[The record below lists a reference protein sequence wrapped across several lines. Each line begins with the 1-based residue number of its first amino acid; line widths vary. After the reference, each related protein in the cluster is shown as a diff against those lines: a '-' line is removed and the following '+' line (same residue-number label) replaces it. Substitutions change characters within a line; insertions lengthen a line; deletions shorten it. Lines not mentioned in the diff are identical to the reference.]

1 MKKATLL
8 LLLLAAVFSNSSTLK
23 PSKAWNA
30 SEIPVALRP
39 GKDYALFFAVNDYDY
54 WEDLANPISEVEA
67 IAKDLKDLYG
77 FETEIVRNPDRKTIL
92 DKIEVYRQK
101 TYAQDAQLLIFFSG
115 HGEFNEATKQGYF
128 VPKNGQKNDTY
139 GDSYIEYEGLK
150 RRISSLPCEHILLA
164 LDACYSGTADESIAM
179 RGDPGKRPGAN
190 ADAERE
196 RYISTS
202 LQYKTRLMLTSG
214 AKVRTP
220 DKSQFVEKFLEAL
233 RSQGGS
239 DRLVNMP
246 ELLGYLITASPKP
259 VSSTF
264 GDHAPGGEFLFVQ
277 GIYSGTDDLVKK
289 SKEAAQGE
297 QDLAAWRTAK
307 SSNTGEAYRNY
318 LSRFP
323 SGEFRTQAEEAIS
336 AINAHEAAWQK
347 AQSANTIEA
356 YREYLDKFPGGA
368 NRTTATE
375 AIRKHEADL
384 AIRRDDLAWDVAVE
398 KNTADAYKKY
408 QADYSNGRHYTE
420 ATAKIKALEQ
430 SKSGDTED
438 GLVFV
443 KGGTFTIGCTSEQ
456 GSNCDGDEKPTH
468 QVTLSDFYIGK
479 YEVTQ
484 AEWRKVMGSD
494 PPSLYNKGCDQCPV
508 EGASWDDIQEFLKKL
523 NAQTGKQY
531 RLPTE
536 AEWEYAARGGSLSRG
551 YKYAGS
557 NSIDDV
563 AWYSSNAK
571 TANTFGAEKTTRP
584 VGQKKANELGL
595 FDMSGNVYEWCSD
608 WYGDYS
614 SSAQTNPA
622 GPSAGSYRV
631 IRGGSWYY
639 DPQYCRVANR
649 NDYTPD
655 YRYYS
660 VGFRL
665 ARTH

>member
-1 MKKATLL
+1 MNKPMRKTIFLL
-8 LLLLAAVFSNSSTLK
+8 ISAFLFSGSTLK
-23 PSKAWNA
+23 DNR
-30 SEIPVALRP
+30 LRP

-77 FETEIVRNPDRKTIL
+77 FETEIVRNPDRKAIL
-92 DKIEVYRQK
+92 DKIEDYRKK
-101 TYAQDAQLLIFFSG
+101 TYARDAQLLIFFSG

-179 RGDPGKRPGAN
+179 RGEPGKRPGAN

-202 LQYKTRLMLTSG
+202 LQYRTRLMLTSG

-246 ELLGYLITASPKP
+246 ELLGYLTTASPKP
-259 VSSTF
+259 VSTTF

-307 SSNTGEAYRNY
+307 SSNTREAYQNY

-323 SGEFRTQAEEAIS
+323 SGEFRAQAEEAIS

-356 YREYLDKFPGGA
+356 YREYLDKFPNGA

-375 AIRKHEADL
+375 AIRKLEADL

-398 KNTADAYKKY
+398 KNTVDAYKKY
-408 QADYSNGRHYTE
+408 QADYPNGRHSTE
-420 ATAKIKALEQ
+420 ATAKIKSLEQ
-430 SKSGDTED
+430 SRSGDTAD

-443 KGGTFTIGCTSEQ
+443 KGGAFTMGCTGEQ
-456 GSNCDGDEKPTH
+456 GSDCDSDEKPAH

-494 PPSLYNKGCDQCPV
+494 PPELYNKGCDQCPV
-508 EGASWDDIQEFLKKL
+508 EKVSWDDIQEFLKKL
-523 NAQTGKQY
+523 NTQTGKQY

-536 AEWEYAARGGSLSRG
+536 AEWEYAARGGSLGTG

-563 AWYSSNAK
+563 AWYNANSK
-571 TANTFGAEKTTRP
+571 TANTFGDQKTTRP

-595 FDMSGNVYEWCSD
+595 YDMSGNVYEWCSD
-608 WYGDYS
+608 WKGTYP
-614 SSAQTNPA
+614 SSAQTNPV
-622 GPSAGSYRV
+622 GPSSGSYRV
-631 IRGGSWYY
+631 IRGGSWN
-639 DPQYCRVANR
+639 DVPQVCRVANR
-649 NDYTPD
+649 HSITPD
-655 YRYYS
+655 YRS
-660 VGFRL
+660 LNVGFRL
-665 ARTH
+665 ARTR

>member
-1 MKKATLL
+1 MKKSTLL

-128 VPKNGQKNDTY
+128 VPKNGQKNDIY

-220 DKSQFVEKFLEAL
+220 DKSQFVAKFLEAL
-233 RSQGGS
+233 RSRGGQ
-239 DRLVNMP
+239 DGLLNIA
-246 ELLGYLITASPKP
+246 ETLGYLNTANPKP
-259 VSSTF
+259 VARAF
-264 GDHAPGGEFLFVQ
+264 EEHEPGGEFLFVL
-277 GIYSGTDDLVKK
+277 SDTVGTPAATKPPEGMDKTTLDLTAW
-289 SKEAAQGE
+289 KEASAQ
-297 QDLAAWRTAK
+297 
-307 SSNTGEAYRNY
+307 
-318 LSRFP
+318 
-323 SGEFRTQAEEAIS
+323 
-336 AINAHEAAWQK
+336 
-347 AQSANTIEA
+347 NTIEA
-356 YREYLDKFPGGA
+356 YGLYKKTYCPDGAFCEAADAKINTIREKDKQAWNSSQKANTVVDYRDYLTKFPSGQY
-368 NRTTATE
+368 RTE
-375 AIRKHEADL
+375 ANEAII
-384 AIRRDDLAWDVAVE
+384 AIEAAIVVQRDNLAWDEAVKKHTIE
-398 KNTADAYKKY
+398 AYRKY
-408 QADYSNGRHYTE
+408 QTEFPKGRAFDE
-420 ATAKIKALEQ
+420 ASARIKSLQ
-430 SKSGDTED
+430 DPTWLDD
-438 GLVFV
+438 GMVFV
-443 KGGTFTIGCTSEQ
+443 MGGTFTMGCTTEQ
-456 GSNCDGDEKPTH
+456 DSDCFSNEEPKH
-468 QVTLSDFYIGK
+468 QVTISDFYIGQ

-494 PPSLYNKGCDQCPV
+494 PPKLYNKGCDQCPV
-508 EGASWDDIQEFLKKL
+508 EEVSWNDIQEFLKKL

-536 AEWEYAARGGSLSRG
+536 AEWEYAARGGSLGTG

-563 AWYSSNAK
+563 AWYNANSK
-571 TANTFGAEKTTRP
+571 TANTFGDQKTTRP

-595 FDMSGNVYEWCSD
+595 YDMSGNVYEWCSD
-608 WYGDYS
+608 WKGTYP
-614 SSAQTNPA
+614 SSAQTNPV
-622 GPSAGSYRV
+622 GPSSGSYRV
-631 IRGGSWYY
+631 IRGGSWYSV
-639 DPQYCRVANR
+639 PQLCRVASR
-649 NDYTPD
+649 YYGTPD
-655 YRYYS
+655 LRYNV

-665 ARTH
+665 ARTR